1 MTRGQLEHVLRA
13 AGAIAATQD
22 LVVIGSQAV
31 LAWAEELPESLL
43 VSIEADLYPRD
54 RPERAQLIDGSI
66 GELSPFHET
75 FGYYAHGVGPET
87 ATLAPGWEKRLL
99 ALSNSNTNGV
109 TGWCL
114 HPLDIAISKLAAGRP
129 KDLEYV
135 AVLRSTIEMERTGL
149 QELAQGLQEPARSL
163 VLQRLSR
170 LDSVPAIVPSHPP
183 RI

>member
-1 MTRGQLEHVLRA
+1 MTRPQLEHVLRA
-13 AGAIAATQD
+13 AGAITATQH

-31 LAWAEELPESLL
+31 LAWSEQLPASLL
-43 VSIEADLYPRD
+43 VSVEADLYPRD
-54 RPERAQLIDGSI
+54 RPELAGLIDGSI

-75 FGYYAHGVGPET
+75 FGYYGHGVGPET

-99 ALSNSNTNGV
+99 AWCNSNTSGV

-129 KDLEYV
+129 KDLTYV
-135 AVLRSTIEMERTGL
+135 SVLRSALGLELSRL
-149 QELAQGLQEPARSL
+149 QELALALREPARSL

-170 LDSVPAIVPSHPP
+170 SVNE
-183 RI
+183 